1 VAGLSRPGPA
11 AERRIAGQTAAMT
24 VQPLELGT
32 LPKASGDGLSMT
44 RRAAA
49 FLAGCPREW
58 EATVPPF
65 GRVRIRWLG
74 VGAATSPDDAQVT
87 CVLARDG
94 REGRLVLDALVAL
107 QVVAA
112 VLGLPAFRIVR
123 SLGAWE
129 RGILAA
135 TVAGVLAAT
144 RSGVAV
150 RLRSRGSVGSALVR
164 VDIGI
169 DVGGLSTRASIDVPE
184 DWIPR
189 PPPAAIASA
198 AVDEGLV
205 VAMSVT
211 IARTTLDAGDWAA
224 AASGDAVVFDEYPP
238 PMAGGAPYPAE
249 IVCGEYWAA
258 AALRSDGRLEVR
270 RNFTLVGADVPANR
284 SMTRRDSMPTVPDDD
299 LGVSAT
305 VLASAPIEVVAE
317 IGRVEIRADE
327 LLGLRPGSILALG
340 ALGPRSVDLRAG
352 GRLWARG
359 ELVNV
364 DGQLGVRLTELVR
377 DAQG

>member
-1 VAGLSRPGPA
+1 VAGLSRPMA
-11 AERRIAGQTAAMT
+11 ATERRIVGQTVAMT
-24 VQPLELGT
+24 VQPLELCA
-32 LPKASGDGLSMT
+32 LPKASGEGLSMT

-49 FLAGCPREW
+49 FLVGCSRVW

-74 VGAATSPDDAQVT
+74 VSAATSPDDAQVT
-87 CVLARDG
+87 CALARDG

-135 TVAGVLAAT
+135 TVASVLAAT

-150 RLRSRGSVGSALVR
+150 RLRSRGGVASALVR
-164 VDIGI
+164 VDIAI

-189 PPPAAIASA
+189 PPPGAIASA
-198 AVDEGLV
+198 AVDQGLV

-224 AASGDAVVFDEYPP
+224 AASGDAVVFDQYP
-238 PMAGGAPYPAE
+238 PMAAGAPCPVE
-249 IVCGEYWAA
+249 IVCGGYRAS
-258 AALRSDGRLEVR
+258 AALRSDGRLEVL
-270 RNFTLVGADVPANR
+270 RNFTGVGADVPANR

-327 LLGLRPGSILALG
+327 LLGLRPGSILVLG

-352 GRLWARG
+352 GGLWARG

-364 DGQLGVRLTELVR
+364 EGQLGVRLTELVR

>member
-1 VAGLSRPGPA
+1 
-11 AERRIAGQTAAMT
+11 MT

-32 LPKASGDGLSMT
+32 LPKASGEGLSMI

-49 FLAGCPREW
+49 SLAGCSRVW

-74 VGAATSPDDAQVT
+74 VSAATSPDYAQVT
-87 CVLARDG
+87 CTLARDG

-123 SLGAWE
+123 SLGTWE

-150 RLRSRGSVGSALVR
+150 RLSSRGSLGSALVR
-164 VDIGI
+164 VDIAI

-189 PPPAAIASA
+189 PLPAAIASA
-198 AVDEGLV
+198 AVDQGLV

-211 IARTTLDAGDWAA
+211 IARTTLDAGDWAT

-238 PMAGGAPYPAE
+238 MAAGAPYPAE
-249 IVCGEYWAA
+249 IVCGGYRAA

-270 RNFTLVGADVPANR
+270 RDFTGVGADVPAKR
-284 SMTRRDSMPTVPDDD
+284 SMTRRDNMPTVPDDD
-299 LGVSAT
+299 LGVAAT

-352 GRLWARG
+352 GRPWARG